1 MNVVWVAGDVRAT
14 GMLVRRL
21 DTAAVHEIAASGS
34 LPAAQR
40 RLAESSYGHRIRV
53 GATLIETERAIGAET
68 VWRLRVLAG
77 WQPRAGVTVIR
88 LLAGAFEVAD
98 IAALAA
104 ALAGAAP
111 RAPYEL
117 GALATAWGRVRDC
130 GSPRELRAAL
140 ARTVWGDPGAEDVSD
155 IADGVAV
162 GWAARVAST
171 VSDAERWALG
181 VLALLTARR
190 RLLDGRPFPE
200 PTARRVTRLL
210 GSAAA
215 TSRELNALKTALPA
229 SARWALDGVEHAE
242 DLWRAEFGWW
252 RRLEQDGRELVRERR
267 FGAPTLVGAVAL
279 LAADAWRVRAAL
291 QVAAGQGPAG
301 EDFDELA
308 G

>member
-1 MNVVWVAGDVRAT
+1 MNALWVAGNVRAT

-21 DTAAVHEIAASGS
+21 DAAAVHEIAASGS

-40 RLAESSYGHRIRV
+40 RLAESSYGRRVRV
-53 GATLIETERAIGAET
+53 GATLIETEHAIGAET

-77 WQPRAGVTVIR
+77 WQPRTGVTVIR

-104 ALAGAAP
+104 TLAGAAP
-111 RAPYEL
+111 RPPYEL
-117 GALATAWGRVRDC
+117 GALTTAWGRVRDRR
-130 GSPRELRAAL
+130 SPHELRAAL
-140 ARTVWGDPGAEDVSD
+140 ARTAWGDPGADDVSD

-162 GWAARVAST
+162 GWATRVAST
-171 VSDAERWALG
+171 VPDAERWAMG
-181 VLALLTARR
+181 ALALLTARR
-190 RLLDGRPFPE
+190 HLLDGRPFPE
-200 PTARRVTRLL
+200 PTARRLTRLL
-210 GSAAA
+210 GPAAA
-215 TSRELNALKTALPA
+215 TSRELTALRTTLPA
-229 SARWALDGVEHAE
+229 SARWALDGVEHPE
-242 DLWRAEFGWW
+242 DLWRAEFRWW

-267 FGAPTLVGAVAL
+267 FGASTLVGTVAL

-291 QVAAGQGPAG
+291 QVAAGETPAG